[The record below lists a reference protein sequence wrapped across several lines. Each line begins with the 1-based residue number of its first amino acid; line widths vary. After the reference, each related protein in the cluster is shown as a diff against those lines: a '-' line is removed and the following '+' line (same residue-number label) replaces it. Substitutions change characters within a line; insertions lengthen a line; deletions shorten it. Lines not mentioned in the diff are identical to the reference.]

1 MRHFSRPTA
10 QAVFFSLLTCL
21 FSGITLAKDYEELE
35 WTALMPEDDLAA
47 LLDPPEYLNEVKDGS
62 NQDSVSAF
70 NDATFE
76 DEKVERFRKALNSVK
91 TIPIFDNKAI
101 RIPGFV
107 VPLQQNEAQ
116 NVTEFF
122 IVPYFG
128 ACLHMP
134 PPPPN
139 QIIHVSYENGLT
151 LESLEQPFWFE
162 GTVKIETRQR
172 DLGTSAYAL
181 KLDRYEVYQ

>member
-1 MRHFSRPTA
+1 MRHFLRPTA
-10 QAVFFSLLTCL
+10 LAVFFSLTTLL
-21 FSGITLAKDYEELE
+21 FSGVTLAKDYEELE
-35 WTALMPEDDLAA
+35 WTALMPEEDLAA

-91 TIPIFDNKAI
+91 TIPIFNDKAI

-107 VPLQQNEAQ
+107 VPLEQNEGQ
-116 NVTEFF
+116 QVTEFF

-139 QIIHVSYENGLT
+139 QIIHVTYKDGLT

-162 GTVKIETRQR
+162 GTVKIETQQR
-172 DLGTSAYAL
+172 SLGTSAYTL
-181 KLDRYEVYQ
+181 QLDQYEVYQ